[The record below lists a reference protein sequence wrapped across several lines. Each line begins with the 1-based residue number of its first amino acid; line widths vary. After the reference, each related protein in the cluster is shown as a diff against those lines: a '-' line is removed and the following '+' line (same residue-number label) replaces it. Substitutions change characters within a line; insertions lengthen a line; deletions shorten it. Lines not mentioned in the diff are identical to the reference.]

1 MLLEGATRAPA
12 IEGRCSGGGNG
23 EVHVVSLE
31 LSGLTKTFLGKSQS
45 EDVQVLDHLQLR
57 IENGQFVS
65 IVGPS
70 GCGKTTLL
78 RIIAGLEK
86 ASTGKVFL
94 DGKELV
100 EGSEDVGMVFQEYAL
115 FPWRTTL
122 QNIEMGL
129 EIRGVEKEKRR
140 LSAMEYIKNFS
151 LEGFGD
157 RYPRELSGG
166 MKQRVAIAR
175 TLIMNP
181 RVVLMDEPFGSLD
194 SQTRNSLQEFLL
206 GVWERRRDTILFVTH
221 NVDEAVF
228 LSDRILVLSKRPT
241 RITNICDVDLQ
252 RPRDRTS
259 PEHNRLRREVLRAL
273 GEVEGHRESSHQENP
288 PSGAGHE
295 SEARKLDGGPVTW
308 QK

>member
-1 MLLEGATRAPA
+1 MTLEFLGISKTFTGKGP
-12 IEGRCSGGGNG
+12 G
-23 EVHVVSLE
+23 ESVHVLE
-31 LSGLTKTFLGKSQS
+31 KI
-45 EDVQVLDHLQLR
+45 EHR
-57 IENGQFVS
+57 IDKGRFIS
-65 IVGPS
+65 IIGPS

-86 ASTGKVFL
+86 ASAGEVLL

-100 EGSEDVGMVFQEYAL
+100 QGSEDVGMVFQEYAL

-129 EIRGVEKEKRR
+129 EIKGVDKDERR
-140 LSAMEYIKNFS
+140 STAMDYIKTFDLS
-151 LEGFGD
+151 GFEN
-157 RYPRELSGG
+157 RYPRALSGG

-194 SQTRNSLQEFLL
+194 SQTRNAMQEFLL
-206 GVWERRRDTILFVTH
+206 RIWQKRGDTIIFVTH

-228 LSDRILVLSKRPT
+228 LSDEIVVFSKRPA
-241 RITNICDVDLQ
+241 RIIRILRIKYP

-259 PEHNRLRREVLRAL
+259 EECNKIRRDVLKIL
-273 GEVEGHRESSHQENP
+273 EDEMKTKE
-288 PSGAGHE
+288 
-295 SEARKLDGGPVTW
+295 D
-308 QK
+308 

>member
-1 MLLEGATRAPA
+1 LSLDLLKISKTFPGK
-12 IEGRCSGGGNG
+12 GLG
-23 EVHVVSLE
+23 ESVHVLE
-31 LSGLTKTFLGKSQS
+31 NM
-45 EDVQVLDHLQLR
+45 DHR
-57 IENGQFVS
+57 IENGRFVS
-65 IVGPS
+65 IIGPS

-86 ASTGKVFL
+86 ASAGKVLL

-100 EGSEDVGMVFQEYAL
+100 QGSEEIGLVFQEYAL

-129 EIRGVEKEKRR
+129 EIRGVDKEKRR
-140 LSAMEYIKNFS
+140 STAMEYIETFDLS
-151 LEGFGD
+151 GFEN

-194 SQTRNSLQEFLL
+194 SQTRNGLQEFLL
-206 GVWERRRDTILFVTH
+206 RIWQKRADTIIFVTH

-228 LSDRILVLSKRPT
+228 LSDQIIVLSKRPA
-241 RITNICDVDLQ
+241 RVIKILEVGYS

-259 PEHNRLRREVLRAL
+259 EECNKIRRDVLKILEEEMRRRE
-273 GEVEGHRESSHQENP
+273 GGSEN
-288 PSGAGHE
+288 
-295 SEARKLDGGPVTW
+295 RRDIL
-308 QK
+308 

>member
-1 MLLEGATRAPA
+1 VA
-12 IEGRCSGGGNG
+12 IRETPLGLDF
-23 EVHVVSLE
+23 LE
-31 LSGLTKTFLGKSQS
+31 LSKTFPGRGMGES
-45 EDVQVLDHLQLR
+45 VHVLENFQHR
-57 IENGQFVS
+57 IENGRLVS
-65 IVGPS
+65 IIGPS

-86 ASTGKVFL
+86 ASAGKVLL
-94 DGKELV
+94 DGRELIQ
-100 EGSEDVGMVFQEYAL
+100 GSEEIGMVFQEYAL

-129 EIRGVEKEKRR
+129 EIKGVDKEKSRSR
-140 LSAMEYIKNFS
+140 AMEYVNMFNLS
-151 LEGFGD
+151 GFEH

-194 SQTRNSLQEFLL
+194 SQTRNGLQEFLL
-206 GVWERRRDTILFVTH
+206 GIWEKRRDTILFVTH

-228 LSDRILVLSKRPT
+228 LSDQIIVLSKRPA
-241 RITNICDVDLQ
+241 RIVKTFEIGLA

-259 PEHNRLRREVLRAL
+259 WESNEIRRDVLHVL
-273 GEVEGHRESSHQENP
+273 
-288 PSGAGHE
+288 
-295 SEARKLDGGPVTW
+295 SEEIK
-308 QK
+308 

>member
-1 MLLEGATRAPA
+1 LSLE
-12 IEGRCSGGGNG
+12 I
-23 EVHVVSLE
+23 LE
-31 LSGLTKTFLGKSQS
+31 LSKTFSGRVPEES
-45 EDVQVLDHLQLR
+45 VHVLEKIQYR
-57 IENGQFVS
+57 VENGRFIS
-65 IVGPS
+65 IIGPS

-86 ASTGKVFL
+86 TSTGKVLL

-100 EGSEDVGMVFQEYAL
+100 QGSEAVGMVFQEYAL

-129 EIRGVEKEKRR
+129 EIRGVDKEERR
-140 LSAMEYIKNFS
+140 STAMDYIKNFDLS
-151 LEGFGD
+151 GFEN

-175 TLIMNP
+175 TLVMNP

-194 SQTRNSLQEFLL
+194 SQTRNAMQEFLL
-206 GVWERRRDTILFVTH
+206 RIWQKRADTIIFVTH

-228 LSDRILVLSKRPT
+228 LSDEIVVFSKRPA
-241 RITNICDVDLQ
+241 RIIKILKIDYP

-259 PEHNRLRREVLRAL
+259 EECNHTRRDVLRIL
-273 GEVEGHRESSHQENP
+273 EEEMKRKEIVHENHW
-288 PSGAGHE
+288 GI
-295 SEARKLDGGPVTW
+295 L
-308 QK
+308 

>member
-1 MLLEGATRAPA
+1 M
-12 IEGRCSGGGNG
+12 
-23 EVHVVSLE
+23 SLE
-31 LSGLTKTFLGKSQS
+31 LLGLSKIFIGRDPG
-45 EDVQVLDHLQLR
+45 EGVHVLDQIEHR
-57 IENGQFVS
+57 IENGRFVS

-86 ASTGKVFL
+86 ASAGEVLL
-94 DGKELV
+94 DGKGMV
-100 EGSEDVGMVFQEYAL
+100 QGSEEVGMVFQEYAL

-129 EIRGVEKEKRR
+129 EIRGIEKEKRR
-140 LSAMEYIKNFS
+140 ATAMEYIKTFD
-151 LEGFGD
+151 LIGFENH
-157 RYPRELSGG
+157 YPRQLSGG

-194 SQTRNSLQEFLL
+194 SQTRNALQEFLL
-206 GVWERRRDTILFVTH
+206 RIWEKRADTVLFVTH

-228 LSDRILVLSKRPT
+228 LSDEIVVFSKRPA
-241 RITNICDVDLQ
+241 RIIKILKIEYP

-259 PEHNRLRREVLRAL
+259 EECNHTRRDVLRVL
-273 GEVEGHRESSHQENP
+273 EEEMKRKES
-288 PSGAGHE
+288 
-295 SEARKLDGGPVTW
+295 
-308 QK
+308 

>member
-1 MLLEGATRAPA
+1 MVE
-12 IEGRCSGGGNG
+12 ES
-23 EVHVVSLE
+23 VHVLE
-31 LSGLTKTFLGKSQS
+31 NIHHR
-45 EDVQVLDHLQLR
+45 V
-57 IENGQFVS
+57 ENGRFIS

-86 ASTGKVFL
+86 ASGGKVLL

-100 EGSEDVGMVFQEYAL
+100 QGSEDVGMVFQEYAL

-122 QNIEMGL
+122 GNIEMGL
-129 EIRGVEKEKRR
+129 EIRGVDKEKRQ
-140 LSAMEYIKNFS
+140 STAMEYIKTFDLS
-151 LEGFGD
+151 GFEN

-194 SQTRNSLQEFLL
+194 SQTRNALQEFLL
-206 GVWERRRDTILFVTH
+206 AIWERRRDTILFVTH

-228 LSDRILVLSKRPT
+228 LSDQIIVLSKRPA
-241 RITNICDVDLQ
+241 RIVKAFEIGLP
-252 RPRDRTS
+252 RPRDRTGQ
-259 PEHNRLRREVLRAL
+259 ECNEIRRDVLKVL
-273 GEVEGHRESSHQENP
+273 
-288 PSGAGHE
+288 
-295 SEARKLDGGPVTW
+295 SEETK
-308 QK
+308 